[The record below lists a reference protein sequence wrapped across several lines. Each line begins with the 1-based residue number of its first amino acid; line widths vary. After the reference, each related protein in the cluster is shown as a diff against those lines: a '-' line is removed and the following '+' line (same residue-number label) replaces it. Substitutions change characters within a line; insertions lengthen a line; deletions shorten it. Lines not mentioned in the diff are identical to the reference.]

1 MFFFKCC
8 SSWCPLAEN
17 SSEQNFCNRTNDG
30 MNEGLVEKLDLI
42 GPKDQLD
49 FRLNQCLK
57 NLKKTIQQKKD
68 FFKYWSPS
76 HGNNG
81 FKKI

>member
-1 MFFFKCC
+1 
-8 SSWCPLAEN
+8 
-17 SSEQNFCNRTNDG
+17 

-57 NLKKTIQQKKD
+57 NLKKTIQRKKD